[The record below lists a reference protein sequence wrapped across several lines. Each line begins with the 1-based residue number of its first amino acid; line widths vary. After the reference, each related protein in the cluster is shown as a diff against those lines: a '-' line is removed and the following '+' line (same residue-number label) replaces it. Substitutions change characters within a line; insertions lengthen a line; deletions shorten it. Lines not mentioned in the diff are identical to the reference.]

1 MKMMLPGLAML
12 LAPTAATAAT
22 PDRSAFDLQCALAL
36 QEAHGKVTEAEK
48 GEIQAA
54 MTFFFGRVDA
64 QVPSSELE
72 TRVVAASAALQGK
85 ALGPMLEQCGG
96 YMIERGKAWKDLGE
110 RMLAK
115 EGSQRP
121 R

>member
-48 GEIQAA
+48 GEI
-54 MTFFFGRVDA
+54 
-64 QVPSSELE
+64 
-72 TRVVAASAALQGK
+72 
-85 ALGPMLEQCGG
+85 
-96 YMIERGKAWKDLGE
+96 
-110 RMLAK
+110 
-115 EGSQRP
+115 
-121 R
+121 